1 MVFVMMVIV
10 IVMMV
15 MVTVMVMMVA
25 GRVCYTGVGFVDAQ
39 PTHGERGDDRY
50 GKGRA
55 QKNLL
60 QRGTPAFIDAL

>member
-55 QKNLL
+55 RKNLL

>member
-15 MVTVMVMMVA
+15 MVMVMMVA